1 MGFFTPNQQVDNFQ
15 TKVDSCTRPLAG
27 QQFYPCIPDDALVQ
41 PLFGGNFVFQRREAG
56 HITNRE
62 DIVRHQHGGWRGA
75 NSRDDTPGTVELFNG
90 FNQQSAIAK
99 TLRAF
104 NATRQHDHV
113 IFAISH
119 FDQRRIRQ
127 QLHAA
132 RAGNRQVTI
141 AGDAGSGDFDTAGDY
156 SYLAD
161 ILQTVLPDVAWH
173 NNIRAELWRKLAVNC
188 VINPL
193 TAIWNCPNGE
203 LRHHP
208 QEIMQICEEVAAVI
222 EREGHHTSAE
232 DLRDYVMQVIDATAE
247 NISSMLQ
254 DIRALRHTEI
264 DYINGFLLRRA
275 RAHGIAVP
283 ENTRLFEMVKRKES
297 EYERIGTG
305 LPRPW

>member
-1 MGFFTPNQQVDNFQ
+1 MISASLQQR
-15 TKVDSCTRPLAG
+15 KTRTRRSMLFVPGANAAMVSNS
-27 QQFYPCIPDDALVQ
+27 FIYPADALMFDLEDSVA
-41 PLFGGNFVFQRREAG
+41 LREKDTARRDGNVIIHVANG
-56 HITNRE
+56 ITHI
-62 DIVRHQHGGWRGA
+62 GPA
-75 NSRDDTPGTVELFNG
+75 
-90 FNQQSAIAK
+90 
-99 TLRAF
+99 
-104 NATRQHDHV
+104 
-113 IFAISH
+113 
-119 FDQRRIRQ
+119 RQ
-127 QLHAA
+127 Q
-132 RAGNRQVTI
+132 
-141 AGDAGSGDFDTAGDY
+141 DGDY

>member
-1 MGFFTPNQQVDNFQ
+1 M
-15 TKVDSCTRPLAG
+15 
-27 QQFYPCIPDDALVQ
+27 
-41 PLFGGNFVFQRREAG
+41 
-56 HITNRE
+56 
-62 DIVRHQHGGWRGA
+62 
-75 NSRDDTPGTVELFNG
+75 
-90 FNQQSAIAK
+90 
-99 TLRAF
+99 
-104 NATRQHDHV
+104 
-113 IFAISH
+113 
-119 FDQRRIRQ
+119 
-127 QLHAA
+127 
-132 RAGNRQVTI
+132 
-141 AGDAGSGDFDTAGDY
+141 
-156 SYLAD
+156 
-161 ILQTVLPDVAWH
+161 
-173 NNIRAELWRKLAVNC
+173 
-188 VINPL
+188 INPL
-193 TAIWNCPNGE
+193 TAILNCPNGE
-203 LRHHP
+203 LRHHQ

>member
-1 MGFFTPNQQVDNFQ
+1 MGT
-15 TKVDSCTRPLAG
+15 TT
-27 QQFYPCIPDDALVQ
+27 
-41 PLFGGNFVFQRREAG
+41 
-56 HITNRE
+56 
-62 DIVRHQHGGWRGA
+62 
-75 NSRDDTPGTVELFNG
+75 
-90 FNQQSAIAK
+90 
-99 TLRAF
+99 
-104 NATRQHDHV
+104 
-113 IFAISH
+113 
-119 FDQRRIRQ
+119 
-127 QLHAA
+127 HAA
-132 RAGNRQVTI
+132 RRDGNVIIHVANGITHIGPARQQ
-141 AGDAGSGDFDTAGDY
+141 DGDY

-208 QEIMQICEEVAAVI
+208 QEIMQICEEVAAVV

-264 DYINGFLLRRA
+264 DYINGFLRRA

-283 ENTRLFEMVKRKES
+283 ENTRLFEMVK
-297 EYERIGTG
+297 ERRVNMSASALVCLAPVVKRPKPSPLSICWFAAVSKSPLPASPAMVTG
-305 LPRPW
+305 DYLLARREAAGGCAAG

>member
-1 MGFFTPNQQVDNFQ
+1 MKITVLGCGALGQLWLTALCKQGHDVQGWLRVPQPYCSVNLVETDGSIFNESLTANDPDFLATSDLLLVTLKAWQVSDAVKSLASTLPVTTPILLIHNGMGTIEELQNIQ
-15 TKVDSCTRPLAG
+15 
-27 QQFYPCIPDDALVQ
+27 Q
-41 PLFGGNFVFQRREAG
+41 PLLM
-56 HITNRE
+56 
-62 DIVRHQHGGWRGA
+62 
-75 NSRDDTPGTVELFNG
+75 GT
-90 FNQQSAIAK
+90 
-99 TLRAF
+99 T
-104 NATRQHDHV
+104 T
-113 IFAISH
+113 
-119 FDQRRIRQ
+119 
-127 QLHAA
+127 HAA
-132 RAGNRQVTI
+132 RR
-141 AGDAGSGDFDTAGDY
+141 DGDY

-173 NNIRAELWRKLAVNC
+173 NNILAELWRKLAVNC

-193 TAIWNCPNGE
+193 TATWNCPNGE

-208 QEIMQICEEVAAVI
+208 QEIIQICEEVAAVI

>member
-1 MGFFTPNQQVDNFQ
+1 MAGFRCRQKPRVHTACNYANTVN
-15 TKVDSCTRPLAG
+15 S
-27 QQFYPCIPDDALVQ
+27 
-41 PLFGGNFVFQRREAG
+41 QRHG
-56 HITNRE
+56 HHRRVAKHSAAIT
-62 DIVRHQHGGWRGA
+62 D
-75 NSRDDTPGTVELFNG
+75 GT
-90 FNQQSAIAK
+90 
-99 TLRAF
+99 T
-104 NATRQHDHV
+104 T
-113 IFAISH
+113 
-119 FDQRRIRQ
+119 
-127 QLHAA
+127 HAA
-132 RAGNRQVTI
+132 RRDGNVIIHVANGITHIGPARQQ
-141 AGDAGSGDFDTAGDY
+141 DGDY